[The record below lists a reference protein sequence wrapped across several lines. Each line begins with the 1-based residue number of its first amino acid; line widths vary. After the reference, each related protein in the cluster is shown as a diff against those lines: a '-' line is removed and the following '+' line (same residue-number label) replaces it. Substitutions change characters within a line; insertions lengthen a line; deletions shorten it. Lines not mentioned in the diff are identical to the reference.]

1 MGKIMRTSRWSVVST
16 LLTTVLVTVLSMAV
30 STGMSTLPASAHP
43 HVFIKVRTLL
53 LVEGGALVGLH
64 HIWVLD
70 EGWRRS
76 LLDENDRDGD
86 GQLSATELATA
97 EAESKSTLEA
107 FKSFTTIRHGTNRI
121 RPGAPQDLKIETFGD
136 QLGMSFKVPLAKP
149 IPLVGAELLLEV
161 YDATYFS
168 SYEFAGADAVTLAGA
183 AIEGCTITIGAASPQ
198 QLVAFKMIARQL
210 GPEFAAKALTPQ
222 AVAIS
227 CGKVEPTG
235 GSDAVGLHRPV
246 VAR

>member
-1 MGKIMRTSRWSVVST
+1 M
-16 LLTTVLVTVLSMAV
+16 
-30 STGMSTLPASAHP
+30 
-43 HVFIKVRTLL
+43 FIKVRTLL
-53 LVEGGALVGLH
+53 LVEGGALTGLH
-64 HIWVLD
+64 HVWVLD

-97 EAESKSTLEA
+97 EAESKATLEM
-107 FKSFTTIRHGTNRI
+107 FKSFTTIRHGSNRI

-149 IPLVGAELLLEV
+149 IPLAGAELLLEV

-168 SYEFAGADAVTLAGA
+168 SYEFAGADAVALAGA
-183 AIEGCTITIGAASPQ
+183 PLEGCTINVGVAASPQ
-198 QLVAFKMIARQL
+198 QMSAFKMIARQL
-210 GPEFAAKALTPQ
+210 GPEFSAKAVTPQ

-227 CGKVEPTG
+227 CGKG
-235 GSDAVGLHRPV
+235 GAVGAGNDAVGLQPV
-246 VAR
+246 AAR